1 MDLLSRSFWY
11 GSMSVWKYVSMYALS
26 ILTRVTCTTA
36 HATQQIA
43 NPVVRTKSL
52 NLIWICY
59 PRLTVKIC
67 RKKIKKNNSRFSRR
81 YVLLTRV
88 TCITT
93 HATQQI
99 ANPVVRTKSL
109 NLIWICYQRYNIG
122 KKFFVRG
129 YNVTN
134 ITPGKI
140 CRRLVKK
147 ACGSL

>member
-1 MDLLSRSFWY
+1 MEVCQY
-11 GSMSVWKYVSMYALS
+11 GKKLKKIKIFSALS

-122 KKFFVRG
+122 KKFLGKNRKNFLWYLITLQTSHREKFV
-129 YNVTN
+129 V
-134 ITPGKI
+134 P
-140 CRRLVKK
+140 
-147 ACGSL
+147 